1 MLQKQCTALHCTAQN
16 PTERYVLTDVQ
27 KSCITFLHYITQHQV
42 PPFPRTF
49 LSQPNP
55 HMASGLMLAV
65 LLFALCAVCTA
76 QEHDTHVHS
85 YDTYRDDGFVL
96 STANETEG
104 LPSNHFFAPCDTT
117 TTATLFNTTYI
128 EVSYQVGRYSP
139 SSDLTASGEAALMI
153 RIEMDATTPRWAA
166 VGLRPAGVV
175 PEGMM
180 TGLEIVASDTTTTT
194 AYQTSIAT
202 GNTMPSAAPTQQMFL
217 LTLKTVNGK
226 RTFEYIRPFDV
237 ADNSYSLGSGSWDVA
252 YATGEGTALDT
263 WTGHSEAVLLR
274 NDFSVE
280 QCSVEAA
287 GAADEEDDDGLSG
300 GALAGIVV
308 GAVVFVLLV
317 VGAVLFIIKS
327 RSAASYEM
335 FAEVLKA
342 DAEAVESVEN
352 YYADRP
358 TPRYESA
365 PMPEQNTASP
375 FRPLNRGGVGA
386 PRTPPPGMMSLQ
398 VV

>member
-1 MLQKQCTALHCTAQN
+1 
-16 PTERYVLTDVQ
+16 
-27 KSCITFLHYITQHQV
+27 
-42 PPFPRTF
+42 
-49 LSQPNP
+49 
-55 HMASGLMLAV
+55 MLAV
-65 LLFALCAVCTA
+65 LLCALCAACTA
-76 QEHDTHVHS
+76 QERDAHVHNYDS
-85 YDTYRDDGFVL
+85 YREDGSVL
-96 STANETEG
+96 AAANETEAPATTVPATSAPTTPQPLPPAG
-104 LPSNHFFAPCDTT
+104 LSSNRFFAPCDTT

-128 EVSYQVGRYSP
+128 AVSYQVGRYSP

-217 LTLKTVNGK
+217 LTLKTENGK

-280 QCSVEAA
+280 QCTVEAA

-317 VGAVLFIIKS
+317 VGAVFFMIK
-327 RSAASYEM
+327 RRDAQGYEM
-335 FAEVLKA
+335 FAEALKGDDIFA
-342 DAEAVESVEN
+342 QELESGHN
-352 YYADRP
+352 FYADKP
-358 TPRYESA
+358 TPRYDNVQ
-365 PMPEQNTASP
+365 MTEQNTASP
-375 FRPLNRGGVGA
+375 FRPLNRGGSGA
-386 PRTPPPGMMSLQ
+386 PRTNPVMMTQ
-398 VV
+398 VI